1 MRCCRPR
8 GSGRGRA
15 EGLGGRGASGQP
27 RTAGALGGPW
37 VGAGAQLRRLTARD
51 GAAGRSGEDRARQD
65 PGGRPSSH
73 GSRSSHGGRTAGAA
87 GGGARPRPPVPCTPV
102 QGLGRVDQSWRLAPQ
117 PPTPPAAS
125 RSSCPEVLPAARG
138 FRLLDPPATS
148 RPTLVPGPSQGA
160 PPTAASMHPDFCTS
174 PHREEQGPRQQ
185 HHRRPS
191 APGGG
196 QGRPGGRRGTAAGG
210 VAIAN
215 TAQRLPV
222 RLRPGRG

>member
-1 MRCCRPR
+1 MRCCGPR

-117 PPTPPAAS
+117 PPNPTCRLPKLLPQKCCQQLAGSDFSTPSHLAPHP
-125 RSSCPEVLPAARG
+125 CPRTQSG
-138 FRLLDPPATS
+138 CPP
-148 RPTLVPGPSQGA
+148 P
-160 PPTAASMHPDFCTS
+160 AASMHPDFCTS
-174 PHREEQGPRQQ
+174 LHREEQGPRQQ

>member
-1 MRCCRPR
+1 MRCCGPR

-138 FRLLDPPATS
+138 FRLLDPQPP
-148 RPTLVPGPSQGA
+148 RA
-160 PPTAASMHPDFCTS
+160 PPLSPDPVRVPPPLPACTLISALHPTEKSKDRGSNTIGARL
-174 PHREEQGPRQQ
+174 HRVEDKVGP
-185 HHRRPS
+185 
-191 APGGG
+191 
-196 QGRPGGRRGTAAGG
+196 AGG
-210 VAIAN
+210 VA
-215 TAQRLPV
+215 
-222 RLRPGRG
+222 RPRAAWR